1 MTNHQTQEAQ
11 EAPTMDQAFTLVRE
25 ALLASRQA
33 GYESA
38 RFTHNAISDDTE
50 AREVLQAA
58 KVREEEAVV
67 AMWQALYDG
76 LSRLSLPT
84 RGGL

>member
-1 MTNHQTQEAQ
+1 MTNTQTQEAQ
-11 EAPTMDQAFTLVRE
+11 AGGMDQAFTLVRE

-33 GYESA
+33 GYQSA
-38 RFTHNAISDDTE
+38 RFCYNVVADDAE
-50 AREVLQAA
+50 AEAMLNSANQA
-58 KVREEEAVV
+58 EEEAVS
-67 AMWQALYDG
+67 AMWRALYDG

>member
-1 MTNHQTQEAQ
+1 MTNNQTQEAQ
-11 EAPTMDQAFTLVRE
+11 EAPTMDHAFQQVRA
-25 ALLASRQA
+25 ALFASRQA
-33 GYESA
+33 GYEQA
-38 RFTHNAISDDTE
+38 KYVHNVVSDDTA
-50 AREVLQAA
+50 AREALEESKAL
-58 KVREEEAVV
+58 EEEAVV